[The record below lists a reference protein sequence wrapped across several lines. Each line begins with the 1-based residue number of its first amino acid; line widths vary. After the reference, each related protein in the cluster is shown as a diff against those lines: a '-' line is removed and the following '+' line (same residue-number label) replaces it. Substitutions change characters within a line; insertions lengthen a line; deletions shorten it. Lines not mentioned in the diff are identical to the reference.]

1 LGLRAQ
7 PVGAPWPGGGRCAL
21 AGGVGGAGWNEV
33 GRVVWG
39 KLWGRP
45 GLRSSLPAL
54 IADWQDLDDEDTA
67 HYRLVVAARCRLA
80 VWPWPLAALPT
91 WGAQA

>member
-1 LGLRAQ
+1 
-7 PVGAPWPGGGRCAL
+7 VGRGGTRWD
-21 AGGVGGAGWNEV
+21 GGVGKIV
-33 GRVVWG
+33 GQTGGSPLV
-39 KLWGRP
+39 
-45 GLRSSLPAL
+45 LPAL
-54 IADWQDLDDEDTA
+54 IDDWQDLDDEDTA